1 MPKAFTHSERKAIR
15 AALLAVGMTE
25 FERRGIRQTRI
36 EDICRSVGIA
46 KGSFYAFFPSRE
58 ELFMTIVEEREA
70 LHMRDML
77 TFIEAAAGDAAQRA
91 RGFFDLIMHKME
103 TDPILNLVLAHGEIP
118 HLVLKL
124 GAERFAAGHR
134 RDRAFAREAARRWS
148 RDGERPVA
156 AADLIGLMTIAL
168 SVAVQRAQMTPRQYR
183 PTVALL
189 RSLFVTR
196 LTGAVS

>member
-1 MPKAFTHSERKAIR
+1 MARAFDKDERAAIR
-15 AALLAVGMTE
+15 AALLEAGKAH
-25 FERRGIRQTRI
+25 FERHGIRQTRI
-36 EDICRSVGIA
+36 EDICRAVGIA

-77 TFIEAAAGDAAQRA
+77 AFIDSAAGDAERRA
-91 RGFFDLIMHKME
+91 RGFFDLIMRKME

-124 GAERFAAGHR
+124 GPARFAAGHR
-134 RDRAFAREAARRWS
+134 RDRAFAREAAQRWS
-148 RDGERPVA
+148 RSGERTIA

-168 SVAVQRAQMTPRQYR
+168 SVAVQRSQMTRRQYR

-189 RSLFVTR
+189 RQLFVAR
-196 LTGAVS
+196 LTGTTS